1 MRDEEQEAFNLINKF
16 GENASDVIDIVIQN
30 IENTKLYLKECR
42 SVLNI
47 NLEYWLKVKDFV
59 LSCSSSADYNKELM
73 LVVSYITSSGLLQ
86 GSFFNTYDKAVE
98 VGNKFLEKYPPS
110 KDDWGIEEEWNET
123 VEKFVN
129 EYIK

>member
-1 MRDEEQEAFNLINKF
+1 MTQEQEKAFYLIQKF
-16 GENASDVIDIVIQN
+16 GEDASDVIDEVILSLQN
-30 IENTKLYLKECR
+30 VKSCKE
-42 SVLNI
+42 VVDI
-47 NLEYWLKVKDFV
+47 NLEYWLRVKDFV
-59 LSCSSSADYNKELM
+59 LKCSSTDYDKELM

-123 VEKFVN
+123 VENFVKS
-129 EYIK
+129 YVLI